1 MSSPPTGGS
10 TSTDTPG
17 GRPKWGTRLTEQM
30 RERLAAAHK
39 EQGLASV
46 AKLMAATG
54 ASRSNVR
61 TWLRSPEAPVKLG
74 RPSFFSAEEEE
85 VIAMYMAAWTKG
97 GDVLTCELAG
107 TLLRQYI
114 VDVGRVEEADRMF
127 GPDGIPG
134 RSFFDLFLGRHP
146 ELRRVR
152 PTAIESVRAD
162 ASTPE
167 AVAKFFAAFRF
178 LCRDLGIT
186 RAAQVW
192 NTDESMINAQALME
206 TTPVTVLAPKVT
218 TSLEFVFPSVQ
229 SGAEAASLVA
239 TVCADGTRLPLFVVV
254 TGSGGRLPF
263 AVEDDGNGNQRRVP
277 LAAYLD
283 EGAEVHRRE
292 KPGFDVALWEVYAAF
307 VARAMKDKCPTEWKV
322 LLMDGCKVHASVVGL
337 TLLKSAKVVVL
348 MFPSHLSH
356 ILQAL
361 DSDPFMKVKVH
372 ARAELRSM
380 LPTIPRNT
388 RFNLSHLMR
397 VIKAGAFRG
406 LSSVNIVNGFKKTGT
421 WPICPSEIDVGR
433 LVLGKG
439 ARNSARKVDLELLA
453 TRLGPEARRDMR
465 QPIIAF
471 GSVST
476 RGLALE
482 ATAPAVLAAL
492 ASQDAEAARKQ
503 AAKDALQAR
512 REAKAA
518 AAVALDARLEAE
530 AAARRAS
537 PEFAARKRDL
547 RARAARA
554 RAAAGDVAPYV
565 CVGGTVVEQERRSKR
580 RR

>member
-1 MSSPPTGGS
+1 M
-10 TSTDTPG
+10 
-17 GRPKWGTRLTEQM
+17 
-30 RERLAAAHK
+30 
-39 EQGLASV
+39 
-46 AKLMAATG
+46 
-54 ASRSNVR
+54 
-61 TWLRSPEAPVKLG
+61 
-74 RPSFFSAEEEE
+74 
-85 VIAMYMAAWTKG
+85 
-97 GDVLTCELAG
+97 LTCDLAG

-114 VDVGRVEEADRMF
+114 ADVGRGEEADRMF

-134 RSFFDLFLGRHP
+134 RSFFDLFLARHP
-146 ELRRVR
+146 DLCRAR

-167 AVAKFFAAFRF
+167 AAAKFFADFRF

-192 NTDESMINAQALME
+192 NTDESMMNAEALME
-206 TTPVTVLAPKVT
+206 TAPMTVLAPKDT
-218 TSLEFVFPSVQ
+218 PTPEFVFPSVQ

-239 TVCADGTRLPLFVVV
+239 TVCADGTRLPLLVVV

-263 AVEDDGNGNQRRVP
+263 AVEDDGNGGQRRVP

-283 EGAEVHRRE
+283 DGAEVHRRE
-292 KPGFDVALWEVYAAF
+292 KPGFDGALWQVYAAF
-307 VARAMKDKCPTEWKV
+307 VVRVMKDKCPSEWKV
-322 LLMDGCKVHASVVGL
+322 LPMDGCKVHASVVGL

-361 DSDPFMKVKVH
+361 DSNPFLKTKAH
-372 ARAELRSM
+372 ARVELRSM

-397 VIKAGAFRG
+397 VIKAGEFRG
-406 LSSVNIVNGFKKTGT
+406 LSSVNIINGFKKAGT
-421 WPICPSEIDVGR
+421 WPICPAEIDVGR

-482 ATAPAVLAAL
+482 ATAPAELAAL

-503 AAKDALQAR
+503 AAKSALQAG
-512 REAKAA
+512 REANAA
-518 AAVALDARLEAE
+518 AAVALEARLEAE

-537 PEFAARKRDL
+537 AEFVARKRSL
-547 RARAARA
+547 RARVARA
-554 RAAAGDVAPYV
+554 RAAAGDVAPYI
-565 CVGGTVVEQERRSKR
+565 CAGGAVVELERRPKR
-580 RR
+580 ER